1 MKSVNRVIAVLLLV
15 AVVPLWVISARFPDT
30 AIAFPRFV
38 LVVIAV
44 LAALILANNLIP
56 GRKHR
61 VEGEGRQDPGSVAR
75 PLGAFTAG
83 AAGVYLMSRFG
94 FFPAMVAFAAILVPV
109 LSITNWRTYVMTVV
123 ALLIFTYIV
132 FAILLGVPL
141 TAGFGGQG

>member
-1 MKSVNRVIAVLLLV
+1 MKLVNIVIALLLLV

-38 LVVIAV
+38 LVVIAI
-44 LAALILANNLIP
+44 LAASILVENLFP
-56 GRKHR
+56 GRKRR
-61 VEGEGRQDPGSVAR
+61 VEGEGRQDLRCVAR

-83 AAGVYLMSRFG
+83 VAGVYLMSHFG
-94 FFPAMVAFAAILVPV
+94 FFPAMGAFAFLLFPV
-109 LSITNWRTYVMTVV
+109 LKVISWRTYIMTVV